1 MHAIRQY
8 EFGSPE
14 ELRYEEVPDLHPGD
28 GQVRIAVEAAGVHL
42 VDTTIRQGLAGG
54 AFASAE
60 LPMTPG
66 REVAGI
72 VDQVGPDVDESWLGR
87 PVVAHLGMASGGY
100 AEQALAALT
109 SLHGLPDGLSV
120 EVAVAMIG
128 TGRTAVAVLEVAAI
142 EGDDVVVVTA
152 AAGGL
157 GALFVQAVRNAG
169 AAVVGLAGGPAKVE
183 QVRALGADI
192 AVDYTADGW
201 ADRVREQLGDRS
213 ATVVLDGVGGKV
225 GAAVFDLLGARGR
238 MILFGYSSGEPTT
251 LSTTDIIG
259 RSLTVTA
266 AIGPRLINRPGGL
279 RPLETEALAQAAA
292 GRLVPLVA
300 SRFRLADA
308 ALAHTALEN
317 RATTGKVVLI
327 P

>member
-1 MHAIRQY
+1 MQAIRQY
-8 EFGSPE
+8 EFGPPE
-14 ELRYEEVPDLHPGD
+14 ELRYEEVPDLHPGV

-54 AFASAE
+54 AFASVE

-72 VDQVGPDVDESWLGR
+72 VDHVGPDVDESWLGR
-87 PVVAHLGMASGGY
+87 RVVAHLGMASGGY
-100 AEQALAALT
+100 AEQALAAVG
-109 SLHGLPDGLSV
+109 SLHVLPDTLGADA
-120 EVAVAMIG
+120 AVAMIG
-128 TGRTAVAVLEVAAI
+128 TGRTAIAVLELAAI
-142 EGDDVVVVTA
+142 EADDVVAVTS

-157 GALFVQAVRNAG
+157 GVLFVQAARHAG
-169 AAVVGLAGGPAKVE
+169 AAVVALAGGRAKVE
-183 QVRALGADI
+183 RVRSLGADI
-192 AVDYTADGW
+192 AVDYTEEGW
-201 ADRVREQLGDRS
+201 ADQVREQLGDR
-213 ATVVLDGVGGKV
+213 ALTVALDGVGGKV

-238 MILFGYSSGEPTT
+238 LILFGYSSGEPTS

-292 GRLVPLVA
+292 GRLVPLVS

-308 ALAHTALEN
+308 ALAHTAHES